1 MPEAFCSSGGDPR
14 SEEHECV
21 SSERNFPTASPV
33 QFSSVSS
40 RSPHAHSTTVRR
52 RTIGD
57 TDSTTYARPRTRR
70 TNMRRRGSPLVVFYR
85 GHLVTAP
92 GASIPSPARSMPSRA
107 PSPSAAPPPSSLPLL
122 VPEGA
127 RDGAS
132 SRMPAPPRPR
142 PRPPRPPPRPP
153 PPRPPR
159 PLPAERS
166 WSVPVPSREAGRHA
180 RAMTSSVVMASD
192 LMRDANKRSSE
203 IIRGHP
209 RPYEAIGGDGG
220 ATFPKMVAPL
230 PHTTRGART
239 ARAHPE

>member
-14 SEEHECV
+14 SEEHESACLG
-21 SSERNFPTASPV
+21 EKFP
-33 QFSSVSS
+33 
-40 RSPHAHSTTVRR
+40 HSITVRAAEDDR
-52 RTIGD
+52 LSD
-57 TDSTTYARPRTRR
+57 TDSTTYARPRARR
-70 TNMRRRGSPLVVFYR
+70 TNMRRRGSPFVVFYR

-107 PSPSAAPPPSSLPLL
+107 PSPWAAPPPSSLPLL

-142 PRPPRPPPRPP
+142 PRPPRPPP
-153 PPRPPR
+153 
-159 PLPAERS
+159 LPAERS

-192 LMRDANKRSSE
+192 LMREAIKRSSE
-203 IIRGHP
+203 VIRGHP
-209 RPYEAIGGDGG
+209 RSSEVI
-220 ATFPKMVAPL
+220 
-230 PHTTRGART
+230 RGHRG
-239 ARAHPE
+239 